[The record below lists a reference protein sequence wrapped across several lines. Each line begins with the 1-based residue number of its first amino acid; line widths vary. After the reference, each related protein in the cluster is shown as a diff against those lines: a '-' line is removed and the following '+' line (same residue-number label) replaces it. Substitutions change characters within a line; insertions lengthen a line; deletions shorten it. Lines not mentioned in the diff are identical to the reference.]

1 MSIKTQG
8 TKLYAVDPADESLI
22 EVGCVTS
29 IDGIDTTNEQIE
41 TTCLDDTA
49 RTYVAGL
56 ATPGNATFGINFDP
70 DDPTHIRMHNLKK
83 AGTIL
88 EWVVGFSDG
97 TIDPEIDSGGTW
109 DLSGTRSW
117 IRFQGFMT
125 SYPFSFAE
133 NAVVQSTVGIQISG
147 DPDLLPKAST

>member
-8 TKLYAVDPADESLI
+8 TKLFCVDPDGETLI

-41 TTCLDDTA
+41 TTCLDDLA
-49 RTYVAGL
+49 RTYVSGL

-70 DDPTHIRMHNLKK
+70 DDATHVRMHEIKR
-83 AGTIL
+83 AGTTL

-97 TIDPEIDSGGTW
+97 DIDPEIDSGGTW

-125 SYPFSFAE
+125 SYPFNFAQ

-147 DPDLLPKAST
+147 EPVLLPKAST

>member
-8 TKLYAVDPADESLI
+8 TKLYAVDPDSETLI

-49 RTYVAGL
+49 RTYVSGL
-56 ATPGNATFGINFDP
+56 ATPGNATFGVNFDP
-70 DDPTHIRMHNLKK
+70 DDATHIRMHELKI

-97 TIDPEIDSGGTW
+97 IIDPEIDSGGTW

-125 SYPFSFAE
+125 SFPFSFAE
-133 NAVVQSTVGIQISG
+133 NAVVQSTIGIQISG
-147 DPDLLPKAST
+147 EPGLFPKAST